1 MKPGNLQRR
10 QRYLSEQGANSGGM
24 YRKMR
29 VLTRDTFRLG
39 T

>member
-1 MKPGNLQRR
+1 MKPSNLQRR
-10 QRYLSEQGANSGGM
+10 QSDLSEQGANSGGM

-29 VLTRDTFRLG
+29 VLTEDTFRLG